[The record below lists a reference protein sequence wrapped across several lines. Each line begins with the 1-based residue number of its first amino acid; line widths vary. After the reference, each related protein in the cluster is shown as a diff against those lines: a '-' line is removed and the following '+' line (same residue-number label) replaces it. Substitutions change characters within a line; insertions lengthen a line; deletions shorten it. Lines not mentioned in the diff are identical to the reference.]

1 MRVVSTRAF
10 LAATV
15 LAGSVLCSSAWACKD
30 APLEVPTEQPQS
42 EQYQP
47 GENAPIVLAAREPQ
61 ASPVVYASLGAGGAF
76 LASGLMYFFLRRRK

>member
-1 MRVVSTRAF
+1 MRVFLTRAF

-15 LAGSVLCSSAWACKD
+15 LAGSLWCASAWACED
-30 APLEVPTEQPQS
+30 APIEVPSVQPQS

-47 GENAPIVLAAREPQ
+47 ENAPIVLAARESQ

-76 LASGLMYFFLRRRK
+76 LASGLMYFFLLRRK